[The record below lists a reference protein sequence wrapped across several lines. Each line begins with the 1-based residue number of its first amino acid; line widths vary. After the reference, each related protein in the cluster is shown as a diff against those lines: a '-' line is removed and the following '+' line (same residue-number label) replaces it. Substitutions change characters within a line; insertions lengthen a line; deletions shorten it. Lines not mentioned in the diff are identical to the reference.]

1 MGTGIDQRSGR
12 SCSTGG
18 SDLACQAACWAVPVI
33 STPSHSASS
42 PMLHHGGVT
51 EQSPPGPAP
60 VRAVP
65 RRMRQVC
72 ALAAAVVVAAMLY
85 VALTLRSSSTGVV
98 AFGPVDQVAVAGI
111 GLVIGAGLLLLGRS
125 SVEAGAEGIRFR
137 NVVLQHE
144 VPWTAVRA
152 VVFERTSPWAS
163 LELRNG
169 DAVALFAIQAVDKG
183 RAADAVEGL
192 RDLLAAAR
200 AQEPTP
206 PPLLYPPR
214 E

>member
-1 MGTGIDQRSGR
+1 
-12 SCSTGG
+12 
-18 SDLACQAACWAVPVI
+18 
-33 STPSHSASS
+33 
-42 PMLHHGGVT
+42 MLHHGGVT
-51 EQSPPGPAP
+51 ESSSPGPAP

-65 RRMRQVC
+65 RRMRQAC
-72 ALAAAVVVAAMLY
+72 ALAAAVVVAVMFF
-85 VALTLRSSSTGVV
+85 VALTLKTSSTGVV
-98 AFGPVDQVAVAGI
+98 VFGTVDQVAVAGL
-111 GLVIGAGLLLLGRS
+111 GLVMGAGLLFLGRS
-125 SVEAGAEGIRFR
+125 SVEAGAGGIRFR

-144 VPWTAVRA
+144 LPWAAVRA
-152 VVFERTSPWAS
+152 VVFERKSPWAS

-192 RDLLAAAR
+192 RALLAAAR
-200 AQEPTP
+200 AAEPKP